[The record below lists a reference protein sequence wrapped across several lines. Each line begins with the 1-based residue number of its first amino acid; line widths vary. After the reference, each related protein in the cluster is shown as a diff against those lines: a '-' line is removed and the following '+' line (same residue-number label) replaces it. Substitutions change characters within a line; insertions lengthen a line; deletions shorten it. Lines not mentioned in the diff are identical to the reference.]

1 MIVRDVMTESPAT
14 VAAAATTWEA
24 TELLQTLEIRHLPV
38 VEEGELVGILSDR
51 DLDGTRL
58 PMDQASLD
66 QAMVAARRPVSEVM
80 STHVITISPEAP
92 LRDVA
97 EAMLENRVGAL
108 PVVENGDVLG
118 IVSYVDV
125 LRAAAE
131 HL

>member
-1 MIVRDVMTESPAT
+1 MNVRDVMTEAPAT
-14 VAAAATTWEA
+14 VAASSTTWEA
-24 TELLQTLEIRHLPV
+24 AELLQTLEIRHLPV
-38 VEEGELVGILSDR
+38 VEDGALVGILSDR

-66 QAMVAARRPVSEVM
+66 QAMVAGRRPVSEVM

-92 LRDVA
+92 LREVA

-125 LRAAAE
+125 LRAAADR
-131 HL
+131 L